1 VTADP
6 GRTTGTAGSPAPGTP
21 SCVAVVGLG
30 IMGASIA
37 RNLAAAG
44 FTVLGYD
51 TEAARLAT
59 LATAPIATPGAI
71 AAAVSAADAA
81 AHADVLL
88 TSLPGDAALDA
99 TVAGVLADRASRS
112 IARPLDWLELSTLSL
127 ETKQRQHAR
136 LAAAGITLLDCPISG
151 TGAQAQRRD
160 VAVYASGDAVAWQR
174 CTAVVAGFARTNHY
188 VGAFGHGTRLKLVAN
203 LLVAIHNVATAEAIG
218 LAVRAGLD
226 PMQSCTLLGSGAAA
240 SKILELRG
248 PLMARN
254 EFEPA
259 TMKLEVWQKD
269 LALIAAFARDCD
281 APTPLFDA
289 TLPLYEAAVRAGL
302 GPQDTAA
309 VFRIMQEMDRDAAT

>member
-1 VTADP
+1 
-6 GRTTGTAGSPAPGTP
+6 
-21 SCVAVVGLG
+21 
-30 IMGASIA
+30 MGASIA

-44 FTVLGYD
+44 FTVIGYD
-51 TEAARLAT
+51 TDAARLAS
-59 LATAPIATPGAI
+59 LATAPVATPGAI
-71 AAAVSAADAA
+71 VAANSAADAA
-81 AHADVLL
+81 ARAEVLL

-99 TVAGVLADRASRS
+99 TVAGVLSDRAGRS
-112 IARPLDWLELSTLSL
+112 HAPPLDWLELSTLSL
-127 ETKQRQHAR
+127 ETKQRHHAP
-136 LAAAGITLLDCPISG
+136 LAAAGIALLDCPISG

-174 CTAVVAGFARTNHY
+174 CTAVVAGFARANHF

-226 PMQSCTLLGSGAAA
+226 PMQACTLLGTGAAA

-248 PLMARN
+248 PLMARD

-259 TMKLEVWQKD
+259 TMKLDVWQKD
-269 LALIAAFARDCD
+269 LALIAAFAADCD

-309 VFRIMQEMDRDAAT
+309 VFRIMKEMDHDAAT